1 MGNLTLNGATSGQ
14 ITLSPTAV
22 AGTNTLT
29 LPASTG
35 TVLTTAGGQT
45 ISGTTTVSTINAT
58 TIQVGGNQAVD
69 GPAFSAYA
77 GSTTSISAG
86 TTTKVAL
93 NTKEFDTNSN
103 YDNTT
108 NYRFTPTVAG
118 YYQITACVRFAALN
132 TSEVVVILYKN
143 SSAFKSGT
151 DISVTSSGVFVV
163 NVSALIY
170 FNGSTDYVEAFCYSG
185 SAATV
190 AATQT
195 GTYFQGVMVRGA

>member
-45 ISGTTTVSTINAT
+45 ISGTTTVSTLNAT
-58 TIQVGGNQAVD
+58 TIQVGGNQAVN

-118 YYQITACVRFAALN
+118 YYQFNIATYNNGSPSRMLLA
-132 TSEVVVILYKN
+132 IYKN
-143 SSAFKSGT
+143 GSAYMRVYDG
-151 DISVTSSGVFVV
+151 
-163 NVSALIY
+163 NVAGYMSQGSALIY
-170 FNGSTDYVEAFCYSG
+170 MNGSTDYVEGYCYVSG
-185 SAATV
+185 SSLAISGNS
-190 AATQT
+190 Q
-195 GTYFQGVMVRGA
+195 YSFFQGFLARVA